1 MIKLLTF
8 IILTS
13 AAVILGPMLADTQG
27 YVHISTTSHVIETS
41 ITTAFTVYLFSLITI
56 FIVYFV
62 VKKIISIPKGALTA
76 FRVRAKIKNHSIQDE
91 AIIKFEQGEY
101 EKVLSL
107 LEHADPIEHMTEK
120 SLLIAA
126 QAAFFTGNYEF
137 TRQALNEA
145 ESRGK
150 DARIAANIIRA
161 KLNYKIG
168 NVKAALEFLDKNDK
182 KFLNQNVLKLYYDCY
197 NSLNDLEKL
206 QEITPHLLKFKVID
220 EQQAHEI
227 YVRQVEAKLT
237 STTNVDELNK
247 VLKKLPKADKKDPKI
262 MGAFA
267 YKFIRLG
274 DANKAREIAMDIL
287 KVKPDSNFLE
297 SVSRWDIAIPD
308 VLSLLKKYAQKNLIT
323 SQINQP
329 LLKAIAN
336 LEFKSGLLRESL
348 DDFNQALSISP
359 SSDIYM
365 KMGAICSALQNYTQ
379 ANEYYSKANAIIN
392 EKKALQIK

>member
-101 EKVLSL
+101 ERVLSL

-323 SQINQP
+323 SQINQS

>member
-101 EKVLSL
+101 ERVLSL
-107 LEHADPIEHMTEK
+107 LEHADPIEHMAEK

-220 EQQAHEI
+220 EKQAHEI

-267 YKFIRLG
+267 YKFIHLG

>member
-101 EKVLSL
+101 AKVLSL

-206 QEITPHLLKFKVID
+206 QEITPNLLKFKVID

>member
-101 EKVLSL
+101 ERVLSL

-137 TRQALNEA
+137 TSQALNEA

-150 DARIAANIIRA
+150 DTRIAANIIRA

-220 EQQAHEI
+220 EKQAHEI

>member
-101 EKVLSL
+101 ERVLSL

-247 VLKKLPKADKKDPKI
+247 VLKKLPKAEKKDPKI

>member
-101 EKVLSL
+101 ERVLSL
-107 LEHADPIEHMTEK
+107 LEHADPIEHMAEK

-220 EQQAHEI
+220 EKQAHEI

>member
-101 EKVLSL
+101 ERVLSL

-323 SQINQP
+323 SQINQS

-379 ANEYYSKANAIIN
+379 ADEYYSKANAIIN

>member
-101 EKVLSL
+101 ERVLSL

>member
-101 EKVLSL
+101 ERVLSL

-168 NVKAALEFLDKNDK
+168 NVKAALKFLDKNDK

>member
-101 EKVLSL
+101 ERVLSL

-220 EQQAHEI
+220 EKQAHEI

>member
-101 EKVLSL
+101 ERVLSL

-274 DANKAREIAMDIL
+274 DANKGREIAMDIL

>member
-62 VKKIISIPKGALTA
+62 VKKIISIPKGALKA

-91 AIIKFEQGEY
+91 AFIKFEQGEY
-101 EKVLSL
+101 ERVLSL
-107 LEHADPIEHMTEK
+107 LEHADPIEHMAEK

-220 EQQAHEI
+220 EKQAHEI

-267 YKFIRLG
+267 YKFTRLG

>member
-101 EKVLSL
+101 AKVLSL

-379 ANEYYSKANAIIN
+379 ADEYYSKANAIIN

>member
-62 VKKIISIPKGALTA
+62 VKKIISIPKGALKA

-101 EKVLSL
+101 ERVLSL

-308 VLSLLKKYAQKNLIT
+308 VLS
-323 SQINQP
+323 
-329 LLKAIAN
+329 
-336 LEFKSGLLRESL
+336 
-348 DDFNQALSISP
+348 
-359 SSDIYM
+359 
-365 KMGAICSALQNYTQ
+365 C
-379 ANEYYSKANAIIN
+379 
-392 EKKALQIK
+392 

>member
-101 EKVLSL
+101 ERVLSL

-379 ANEYYSKANAIIN
+379 ADEYYSKANAIIN

>member
-101 EKVLSL
+101 ERVLSL
-107 LEHADPIEHMTEK
+107 LEHADPIEHMAEK

>member
-101 EKVLSL
+101 ERVLSL
-107 LEHADPIEHMTEK
+107 LEHADPIEHMAEK

-379 ANEYYSKANAIIN
+379 ADEYYSKANAIIN

>member
-62 VKKIISIPKGALTA
+62 VKKIISIPKGALKA

-101 EKVLSL
+101 ERVLSL
-107 LEHADPIEHMTEK
+107 LEHADPIEHMAEK

-247 VLKKLPKADKKDPKI
+247 VLKKLPKADKKDP
-262 MGAFA
+262 
-267 YKFIRLG
+267 
-274 DANKAREIAMDIL
+274 
-287 KVKPDSNFLE
+287 
-297 SVSRWDIAIPD
+297 RWDIAIPD

>member
-101 EKVLSL
+101 ERVLSL

-267 YKFIRLG
+267 YKFIHLG

>member
-101 EKVLSL
+101 ERVLSL
-107 LEHADPIEHMTEK
+107 LEHADPIEHMAEK

-247 VLKKLPKADKKDPKI
+247 VLKKLPKAEKKDPKI

>member
-101 EKVLSL
+101 ERVLSL

-137 TRQALNEA
+137 TSQALNEA

-150 DARIAANIIRA
+150 DTRIAANIIRA

>member
-62 VKKIISIPKGALTA
+62 VKKIISIPKGALKA

-101 EKVLSL
+101 ERVLSL

-267 YKFIRLG
+267 YKFIHLG

-379 ANEYYSKANAIIN
+379 ADEYYSKANAIIN

>member
-101 EKVLSL
+101 ERVLSL

-168 NVKAALEFLDKNDK
+168 NVKAALKFLDKNDK

-220 EQQAHEI
+220 ELQAHEI

>member
-101 EKVLSL
+101 ERVLSL

-150 DARIAANIIRA
+150 DTRIAANIIRA

>member
-91 AIIKFEQGEY
+91 AFIKFEQGEY
-101 EKVLSL
+101 ERVLSL
-107 LEHADPIEHMTEK
+107 LEHADPIEHMAEK

-220 EQQAHEI
+220 EKQAHEI

>member
-101 EKVLSL
+101 ERVLSL
-107 LEHADPIEHMTEK
+107 LEHADPIEHMAEK

-267 YKFIRLG
+267 YKFIHLG